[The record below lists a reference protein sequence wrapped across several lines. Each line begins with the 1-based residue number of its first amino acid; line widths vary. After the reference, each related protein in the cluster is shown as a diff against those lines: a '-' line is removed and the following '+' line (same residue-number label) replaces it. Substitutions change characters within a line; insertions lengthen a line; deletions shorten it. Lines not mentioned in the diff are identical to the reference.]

1 MAKQKSVFVCSQCG
15 YETPRWMG
23 KCPSCQQWNTLQEEL
38 VQPEPAK
45 GLGASPRK
53 GTVSA
58 RLAEV
63 NIQDWERIPTGIG
76 ELDRV
81 LGGGV
86 VPASIILCGGDPG
99 IGKSTLLLQAADFVG
114 QKRKVLYIS
123 AEESAQ
129 QVKLR
134 ATRLGC
140 KMEHLYILAETD
152 LEEICHHIVQLGPEM
167 VVVDSVQ
174 TVFLPAL
181 SSAPG
186 SVSQVRECASRLMR
200 LAKEQGCAI
209 FLVGHV
215 TKEGALAGPK
225 VLEHIVDTVLY
236 FEGERSNIYRLL
248 RAIKNRF
255 GSTNEI
261 GIFEMRDTGMTQVL
275 NPSELLLSQRHEAVS
290 GTAVLCSME
299 GTRPVLAEIQA
310 LVSTSGFGNPRRM
323 GSGTDYNRLV
333 MLLAVLEKR
342 LGYGLYNQDVYVNIA
357 GGLHID
363 EPAMDLALLAAVASS
378 YRNIPVPQDT
388 VLMGEVGLTGELR
401 AIGHCQRR
409 VDECEKL
416 GFSRVILPRANKKT
430 VKASGGVKLEF
441 SDNLYHALCLAL
453 GDQEK

>member
-1 MAKQKSVFVCSQCG
+1 MAKQKSVFVCSSCG
-15 YETPRWMG
+15 YECARWLG
-23 KCPSCQQWNTLQEEL
+23 KCPSCQEWNTLQEEL
-38 VQPEPAK
+38 VQPEETKSKAPMLYKNTA
-45 GLGASPRK
+45 A
-53 GTVSA
+53 T

-63 NIQDWERIPTGIG
+63 SIQDFVRFPTGIG

-86 VPASIILCGGDPG
+86 VPASVILCGGDPG
-99 IGKSTLLLQAADFVG
+99 IGKSTLLLQAADFVA
-114 QKRKVLYIS
+114 KTRKVLYIS

-134 ATRLGC
+134 AARLGC
-140 KMEHLYILAETD
+140 SMDQLFILAETD
-152 LEEICHHIVQLGPEM
+152 LDEICHHIQQLAPDM
-167 VVVDSVQ
+167 VVVDSIQ
-174 TVFLPAL
+174 TVYLSAL

-209 FLVGHV
+209 FLIGHV
-215 TKEGALAGPK
+215 TKEGSLAGPK

-236 FEGERSNIYRLL
+236 FEGERNNIYRLL

-261 GIFEMRDTGMTQVL
+261 GIFEMRETGMMQVL
-275 NPSELLLSQRHEAVS
+275 NPSELLLSQRSEAVS

-299 GTRPVLAEIQA
+299 GSRPVLAEVQA
-310 LVSTSGFGNPRRM
+310 LISTSGFGNPRRM
-323 GSGTDYNRLV
+323 SSGTDYNRLV

-378 YRNIPVPQDT
+378 YRNIPVPADT

-409 VDECEKL
+409 VDECAKL
-416 GFSRVILPRANKKT
+416 GFSKIILPKANRKT
-430 VKASGGVKLEF
+430 VKASGQLKLEF

-453 GDQEK
+453 GDQE